1 MHNNDIVE
9 ELLERATPRP
19 APPGED
25 ERMVREAVTAEWQSV
40 AGKVKLRQRMTH
52 FAIAASVLLGIAIS
66 INALQVSNV
75 QPMQVATIDRN
86 HGSIYL
92 VGEQSLMQ
100 EASDLSSVYVGQIIE
115 TGNDAAISLEWGG
128 GGSLRIDKNTRVEF
142 TSADSVYLRSGQIY
156 FDSQFVTTA
165 AITRSGLEINT
176 DHGLV
181 KHLGTQYMT
190 EVDTRDLIVSVRE
203 GKVEVDG
210 QYIDKKVASA
220 GEQMKISGGA
230 APVVLNIDGHGE
242 AWAWAEAMAPTLN
255 MDGRSTYDFLQMT
268 AREIGLVVEY
278 ENDAAEKIARD
289 GTLRGAVEMG
299 PRSELEFRMAGE
311 DLSYRIDGG
320 TIYVSSSD

>member
-1 MHNNDIVE
+1 MHSNDIVE

-40 AGKVKLRQRMTH
+40 AGKVKMRKRVFH
-52 FAIAASVLLGIAIS
+52 FAIAATVLLGIAIS
-66 INALQVSNV
+66 FNALQVSNV

-100 EASDLSSVYVGQIIE
+100 EASDLSSVFAGQIIE
-115 TGNDAAISLEWGG
+115 TGGDAGISLEWGN
-128 GGSLRIDKNTRVEF
+128 GGSLRINKNTRVEF

-165 AITRSGLEINT
+165 AITGSGLEINT
-176 DHGLV
+176 NHGLV

-190 EVDTRDLIVSVRE
+190 EIDTRDLIVSVRE

-230 APVVLNIDGHGE
+230 APVVLNIDGYGE
-242 AWAWAEAMAPTLN
+242 AWAWAEEMAPVVDMN
-255 MDGRSTYDFLQMT
+255 GKSTYDLLERIGRETGLALRFENEEAEST
-268 AREIGLVVEY
+268 ARAGELFGLI
-278 ENDAAEKIARD
+278 DTD
-289 GTLRGAVEMG
+289 
-299 PRSELEFRMAGE
+299 PRSELALRMSGE

-320 TIYVSSSD
+320 TIYVSSSN

>member
-1 MHNNDIVE
+1 MHSNDVVE
-9 ELLERATPRP
+9 ELLEKATPRP

-40 AGKVKLRQRMTH
+40 AGKVKLRRRVTH
-52 FAIAASVLLGIAIS
+52 FAIAATVLLGIAIS
-66 INALQVSNV
+66 FNALQVSSV
-75 QPMQVATIDRN
+75 QPVQVASINKN

-115 TGNDAAISLEWGG
+115 TGNDAAISLQWGN
-128 GGSLRIDKNTRVEF
+128 GGSLRIDKNTRIEF
-142 TSADSVYLRSGQIY
+142 TSDDSVFLRFGQIY
-156 FDSQFVTTA
+156 FDSQPATMA
-165 AITRSGLEINT
+165 AITGSGLEIET

-190 EVDTRDLIVSVRE
+190 TVDARDLIVRVRE
-203 GKVEVDG
+203 GEVSVDG
-210 QYIDKKVASA
+210 AYVEQAVAVA
-220 GEQMKISGGA
+220 GQQMTVSGGA
-230 APVVLNIDGHGE
+230 APSMLDIDRYGE
-242 AWAWAEAMAPTLN
+242 IWAWAEAMAPTLN

-289 GTLRGAVEMG
+289 GTLKGAVEMD
-299 PRSELEFRMAGE
+299 PHSELALRMSGE

-320 TIYVSSSD
+320 TIYVSSSN

>member
-1 MHNNDIVE
+1 MHSNDIVE

-40 AGKVKLRQRMTH
+40 AGKVKMRKRVFH
-52 FAIAASVLLGIAIS
+52 FAIAATVLLGIAIS
-66 INALQVSNV
+66 FNALQVSNV

-100 EASDLSSVYVGQIIE
+100 EMSDFSSVYAGEIIE
-115 TGNDAAISLEWGG
+115 TGSDAGMSLEWGG
-128 GGSLRIDKNTRVEF
+128 GGSLRIDKNTRIEF
-142 TSADSVYLRSGQIY
+142 TSDESVFLRFGQMY
-156 FDSQFVTTA
+156 FDSQPASMA
-165 AITRSGLEINT
+165 AITGSGLEIST

-190 EVDTRDLIVSVRE
+190 TVAERDLIVKVRE
-203 GKVEVDG
+203 GEVSVDG
-210 QYIDKKVASA
+210 AYVAQAVAVA
-220 GEQMKISGGA
+220 GQQMTVSGGA
-230 APVVLNIDGHGE
+230 APSVLDIDRYGE
-242 AWAWAEAMAPTLN
+242 IWAWAEAMAPTLN

-278 ENDAAEKIARD
+278 ENDTAEKIARD
-289 GTLRGAVEMG
+289 GTLRGAVEMD
-299 PRSELEFRMAGE
+299 PRSELALRMSGE

-320 TIYVSSSD
+320 TIYVSSSN